1 MSAVDSETAAET
13 TGAVERHTIT
23 TSDGVRLSYTDEG
36 AGRPVVMIHGWT
48 FSGRFFDGVALELAR
63 GHRVIRL
70 DLRGHGRSE
79 SPDHG
84 YRMSRLSADLHELL
98 EALDLREATLIGW
111 SLGCP
116 IIWGLL
122 ESFGSAR
129 VAQAVYI
136 DQTPAQYRTADW
148 PWAHAQCWD
157 DAALA
162 GLQAAIAAD
171 PAGQDREQV
180 PTILQREPTEREREL
195 FLAEMG
201 RCRPEVRN
209 AVMQN
214 HTRLDWR
221 DVIPHLS
228 VPALVRVA
236 RRNVVFDWRGPHW
249 VAEHLPDAR
258 ERIFEDSR
266 HALFLDEPQA
276 FVEAVREFL
285 AEADR

>member
-1 MSAVDSETAAET
+1 MSTADQDQDPADLVVLL
-13 TGAVERHTIT
+13 A
-23 TSDGVRLSYTDEG
+23 DD
-36 AGRPVVMIHGWT
+36 ARPVGTAPRADVHT
-48 FSGRFFDGVALELAR
+48 DRTPLHLAFSCHVTDGTVRIAFD
-63 GHRVIRL
+63 
-70 DLRGHGRSE
+70 
-79 SPDHG
+79 
-84 YRMSRLSADLHELL
+84 
-98 EALDLREATLIGW
+98 
-111 SLGCP
+111 
-116 IIWGLL
+116 
-122 ESFGSAR
+122 
-129 VAQAVYI
+129 
-136 DQTPAQYRTADW
+136 
-148 PWAHAQCWD
+148 
-157 DAALA
+157 
-162 GLQAAIAAD
+162 
-171 PAGQDREQV
+171 
-180 PTILQREPTEREREL
+180 
-195 FLAEMG
+195 
-201 RCRPEVRN
+201 RPEVRN